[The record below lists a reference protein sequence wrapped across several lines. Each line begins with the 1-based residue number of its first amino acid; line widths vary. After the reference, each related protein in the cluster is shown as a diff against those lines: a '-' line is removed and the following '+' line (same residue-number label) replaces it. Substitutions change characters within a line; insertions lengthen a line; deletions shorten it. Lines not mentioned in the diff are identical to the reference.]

1 MTITAAH
8 AVPGS
13 LKEALT
19 MGHLQQENPED
30 SCQLMATPRRVT
42 TPLSEEP
49 FPNIRSEF
57 PLMQLHTVPLG
68 PTAGLCRELATQH
81 RVLVQGR
88 FLYWCVCISVSL
100 STFPSKPFI
109 F

>member
-1 MTITAAH
+1 MTRYLCKSSTLEAIQPSQVMTITAAH

-30 SCQLMATPRRVT
+30 SCQLISTPRRVI

-49 FPNIRSEF
+49 FPNIQSEF
-57 PLMQLHTVPLG
+57 PLMQLDAVPLG
-68 PTAGLCRELATQH
+68 PISGL
-81 RVLVQGR
+81 
-88 FLYWCVCISVSL
+88 
-100 STFPSKPFI
+100 
-109 F
+109 